1 MVTESHTLGDK
12 LDDKFIFYCRNKEPE
27 MFNNEYAT
35 YDEKDNDQ
43 LPLFQKI
50 NSSNTLITDP
60 IYLLFYFHKPLR
72 SNLLANVTESYY
84 SEKSSKIRLFFAIES
99 I

>member
-35 YDEKDNDQ
+35 YDEKDND
-43 LPLFQKI
+43 
-50 NSSNTLITDP
+50 
-60 IYLLFYFHKPLR
+60 
-72 SNLLANVTESYY
+72 
-84 SEKSSKIRLFFAIES
+84 
-99 I
+99 